1 MKKAFYFVLGL
12 LILSSALTYGQIV
25 TAASGNW
32 SDAATWTGGV
42 VPGLNDNVVITD
54 NDTVIIDAPS
64 ISMNNLT
71 VGQGTS
77 GSLRFKSSTAVVMTV
92 SGSIT
97 ISANGEFKVLTN
109 TISSPGLV
117 DTLYLYGDL
126 TNNGTMDFRTG
137 SAGSTLSVCDLVLT
151 GTTNSTLTTP
161 VKYQSQGD
169 FNKLFINKSNKAKVI
184 LGSDIFVNGGSSTAP
199 LAQSGIV
206 FINGIVETGNYAL
219 VYVGTTE
226 TNISGYSDSS
236 YVIGAMGRGIS
247 NSGPSSK
254 NFPIGD
260 SKSYELITVHGTSSG
275 GSTGHYALVRCI
287 TGDANTGSSILNGGI
302 DKVSQVRYYQVG
314 YHVVNGVNTP
324 PAALN
329 MSFDFFKV
337 SYNSDDGV
345 NGGNTD
351 LRMAISTD
359 NRATWTALPQNYDYT
374 TKSDTLPRQLI
385 DTLAAAITVNH
396 GEDPIFIALARLSGT
411 TTNDLGNPAAINEKN
426 NLKPIA
432 YNLSQSYPNPFN
444 PATTIS
450 YSIPQSGNVKLSV
463 YNVLGKEVATLV
475 NGYVSAGVHEV
486 NFKAS
491 NIASGIYLYT
501 IKAGNF
507 SKTMKMILM
516 K

>member
-1 MKKAFYFVLGL
+1 MKKIFPYVLGF
-12 LILSSALTYGQIV
+12 IIAGSLTAFGQIV
-25 TAASGNW
+25 STASGNW

-42 VPGLNDNVVITD
+42 VPGPNDDVVIAD
-54 NDTVIIDAPS
+54 NDTVIIDAQSVS
-64 ISMNNLT
+64 IKNLT
-71 VGQGTS
+71 VGQGNPA
-77 GSLRFKSSTAVVMTV
+77 SLRFNSSAAVVVTV

-137 SAGSTLSVCDLVLT
+137 SAGSTLAVCDLVLT
-151 GTTNSTLTTP
+151 GATNSTLTTP

-226 TNISGYSDSS
+226 ANISGYSDSS
-236 YVIGAMGRGIS
+236 YVVGAMGRGIS

-254 NFPIGD
+254 NFPVGD
-260 SKSYELITVHGTSSG
+260 SKSFEIISVHGTSSG

-287 TGDANTGSSILNGGI
+287 SGDANTGSSTLNGGI
-302 DKVSQVRYYQVG
+302 DKVSQVRYYRVG

-329 MSFDFFKV
+329 MGYDYFKV

-351 LRMAISTD
+351 LRLAVSTD
-359 NRATWTALPQNYDYT
+359 SRATWTAFPQNYEYT

-385 DTLAAAITVNH
+385 DTLASAVTVNN
-396 GEDPIFIALARLSGT
+396 GEDPIYLALARLSGT
-411 TTNDLGNPAAINEKN
+411 TSNDLGTPTAVEGKD
-426 NLKPIA
+426 NLKPLT
-432 YNLSQSYPNPFN
+432 YSLSQSYPNPFN
-444 PATTIS
+444 PSATIS
-450 YSIPQSGNVKLSV
+450 FSIPKPGYVKLSV
-463 YNVLGKEVATLV
+463 YNILGKEVASLV
-475 NGYVSAGVHEV
+475 DGYVNAGEQQVSF
-486 NFKAS
+486 NAAGL
-491 NIASGIYLYT
+491 ASGVYLYT
-501 IKAGNF
+501 VRAGSY